1 MNTEKSINEAEGNAV
16 LPLVTTRFLL
26 LSLKWT
32 NKKDKWF
39 TFWRENSAGYCW
51 FKEWCGLYDI
61 EKARETHGHDN
72 TIMVD
77 GFLIK
82 HLWKEIEY
90 EGKKR
95 EILPNTE
102 EVRKFLSI
110 QLRDLK
116 ALHRTTH

>member
-1 MNTEKSINEAEGNAV
+1 MSTEKSINEAKGNAV

-32 NKKDKWF
+32 NKKDNWF
-39 TFWRENSAGYCW
+39 TFWREKSAGYCW
-51 FKEWCGLYDI
+51 FKDWAGLYDI

-77 GFLIK
+77 SFLIK

-102 EVRKFLSI
+102 EVREALSI

-116 ALHRTTH
+116 ALHRTAY